1 VKIIEL
7 HPWDVT
13 PAEATRL
20 QEQLRSRVIAENRLR
35 DVRTVAGVDVA
46 AQGDVARAAV
56 VVLSY
61 PELELLE
68 VARAERPVTFPYVP
82 GLLAFREA
90 PAVLAACEAL
100 QIEPDLFLF
109 DGHGLAHPR
118 RMGLAC
124 HMGLCLDKPA
134 LGCAKSRLCGEHEE
148 LPLDAGAWV
157 PLRDGPE
164 IIGAV
169 VRTQQGGRPVY
180 VSIGHKVDLETAI
193 RWVLA
198 TCRPVGAGLR
208 GYRLPEPCRLAHR
221 AASHLRG

>member
-1 VKIIEL
+1 MHIHDL

-13 PAEATRL
+13 PDEAIRL
-20 QEQLRSRVIAENRLR
+20 QEQLRPRVIVENRLG

-46 AQGDVARAAV
+46 VQGDIARAAA
-56 VVLSY
+56 VVLRY

-68 VARAERPVTFPYVP
+68 VACTERPVTFPYVP
-82 GLLAFREA
+82 GLLAYREA
-90 PAVLAACEAL
+90 PAILAACAEL
-100 QIEPDLFLF
+100 RIEPDLFLF

-124 HMGLCLDKPA
+124 HVGLFLDKPA
-134 LGCAKSRLCGEHEE
+134 IGCAKSLLCGEHDE
-148 LPLDAGAWV
+148 LSSDAGAWV
-157 PLRDGPE
+157 PLRDGE
-164 IIGAV
+164 ETIGAV
-169 VRTQQGGRPVY
+169 VRTQQGVRPVY

-198 TCRPVGAGLR
+198 TCRPAGAGLR

-221 AASHLRG
+221 AASESGP